1 MSDDD
6 ATATFPG
13 STWRAAAFREPEQSL
28 LVTLEAVYKDIHS
41 HPELSMQEHR
51 TAGIA
56 ADWLENLGYAVTRGV
71 GGTGVVGVLANGD
84 GATVLLRADMD
95 ALPMKETTG
104 LSYASVATGVDES
117 GSPSFVA
124 HSCGHDM
131 HVTWLLGATQVLA
144 ANRDRWHGTVIA
156 VFQPAEETG
165 EGAEAML
172 ADDLIARFPRP
183 DVALGQHVVPAP
195 AGSVAWTS
203 GTTMSASDSLEVRL
217 HGRGAHGSSP
227 EHSVDP
233 IVMAAAT
240 VMNLQA
246 VRSREIGMQEAAVLT
261 VGSLH
266 AGNSDN
272 VIPDEAVLR
281 LNVRSF
287 DEGVRQRVLAGI
299 QRVVNAAAA
308 AANAPARRKSSPW
321 ALTRSPATT
330 RLPPHAWSGHSCR
343 NWVRMR
349 YERCRPP
356 PRAKT
361 SARSAPLGES
371 RRCSGSSAAPTRRSL
386 RRPPGPA
393 PSPNSPRTTI
403 QPSRPSSTPPS
414 RPGSRRW
421 SSLPRPGSRCHRVG
435 TPSRTRLLLRP
446 GPQPNAG
453 CAGSE

>member
-6 ATATFPG
+6 AKAAFPG
-13 STWRAAAFREPEQSL
+13 STWRAAAFPEPEQSL
-28 LVTLEAVYKDIHS
+28 LDTLEAVYKDIHS

-117 GSPSFVA
+117 GSPSSVA

-144 ANRDRWHGTVIA
+144 ANRDRWQGTVIA

-165 EGAEAML
+165 EGADAML

-287 DEGVRQRVLAGI
+287 DEGVRLRVLAGI

-308 AANAPARRKSSPW
+308 AANAPRPPEVISLGSHPITHNDPVATAR
-321 ALTRSPATT
+321 LVRSFVSQLGQDAVREMPPATASEDFGTFGTAWGVPSVFWFVGGTDPTAFEEAT
-330 RLPPHAWSGHSCR
+330 RAGTIAELPSNHNPAFAPVIHPTLEAGLQTMVIAAATWLALPPGR
-343 NWVRMR
+343 D
-349 YERCRPP
+349 
-356 PRAKT
+356 
-361 SARSAPLGES
+361 
-371 RRCSGSSAAPTRRSL
+371 
-386 RRPPGPA
+386 
-393 PSPNSPRTTI
+393 
-403 QPSRPSSTPPS
+403 
-414 RPGSRRW
+414 
-421 SSLPRPGSRCHRVG
+421 
-435 TPSRTRLLLRP
+435 
-446 GPQPNAG
+446 
-453 CAGSE
+453 SE